1 MDRFASPE
9 NFCSWLGVCPNNKV
23 SGNHKISVSTRPVS
37 NQLATALRMAAQSL
51 NRVESVPGDLFRR
64 MRAKLGPAG
73 AVTALAHKLARILYT
88 MIKTRTAFDPAKLG
102 NPALI
107 RQRKER
113 SLRKQAAL
121 LGSSLQPTD
130 AGAVS

>member
-1 MDRFASPE
+1 VIAAGRL
-9 NFCSWLGVCPNNKV
+9 C
-23 SGNHKISVSTRPVS
+23 GNR
-37 NQLATALRMAAQSL
+37 LATALRMAAQSL
-51 NRVESVPGDLFRR
+51 NRVESELGDLFRR

-73 AVTALAHKLARILYT
+73 AITALAHKLARILYT
-88 MIKTRTAFDPAKLG
+88 MIKTRTAFDPTKLG

-121 LGSSLQPTD
+121 LGFSLQP
-130 AGAVS
+130 AEAVAVS

>member
-1 MDRFASPE
+1 LPAATS
-9 NFCSWLGVCPNNKV
+9 
-23 SGNHKISVSTRPVS
+23 
-37 NQLATALRMAAQSL
+37 LAARHE
-51 NRVESVPGDLFRR
+51 RV
-64 MRAKLGPAG
+64 
-73 AVTALAHKLARILYT
+73 AHDT
-88 MIKTRTAFDPAKLG
+88 TTIKTLTAYDSAKLG

-121 LGSSLQPTD
+121 LGFSLQPAG